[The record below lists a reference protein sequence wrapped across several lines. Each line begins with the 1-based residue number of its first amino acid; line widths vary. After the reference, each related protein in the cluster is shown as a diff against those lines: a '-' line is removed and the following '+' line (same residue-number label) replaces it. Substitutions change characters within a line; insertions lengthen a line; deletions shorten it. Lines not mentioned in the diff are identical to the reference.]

1 MVRRVAGSAV
11 IVNFSLDVVP
21 RYAEIDQQGVV
32 FFGHYLTWCDEAFTG
47 FQAAIGYPYPDMI
60 ADGVDIQIVH
70 AELDYAA
77 SVAWGDAVLVVV
89 ESEKVGSTSVTTR
102 FTIRRSASAGES
114 WTNAVTVRLVHVC
127 VDASAFT
134 KMAVPGRLA
143 SGLAASRG

>member
-1 MVRRVAGSAV
+1 M
-11 IVNFSLDVVP
+11 NFSFDVVP

-77 SVAWGDAVLVVV
+77 SVHWGDAVW
-89 ESEKVGSTSVTTR
+89 SWWRTRRCGSTSLTTR
-102 FTIRRSASAGES
+102 FTIRRSASAGS
-114 WTNAVTVRLVHVC
+114 
-127 VDASAFT
+127 
-134 KMAVPGRLA
+134 PGRTP
-143 SGLAASRG
+143 